1 MLRAGTL
8 ATLAFV
14 ATTAAA
20 AEVPREIVVTGEG
33 LVEVAPDMATVTAG
47 VENQGDTAGA
57 TLAANA
63 EAMRAILAAL
73 EAAGVER
80 RDIQTSQLSLQ
91 PVYRPRNNGDD
102 WTPEVLGYVARNTV
116 AVRVREIG
124 EVGSVVDATSE
135 AGANR
140 IDGIAFGIGDMR
152 PHLDEARG
160 DAVRNAREKA
170 ELYADTAGVTL
181 GEVLGIRETQPID
194 RPFPMMARAEMAMD
208 GAVAEGTLE
217 VTAMVEMVFAIAGD
231 GAGDAEDDTRGENG
245 DGAED

>member
-47 VENQGDTAGA
+47 VESQGDTAGA

-91 PVYRPRNNGDD
+91 PVYRPQNGDD
-102 WTPEVLGYVARNTV
+102 WTPEVIGYVARNTV

-140 IDGIAFGIGDMR
+140 IDGITFGIDDMR

-194 RPFPMMARAEMAMD
+194 RPYPMMARAEMAMD

-231 GAGDAEDDTRGENG
+231 GAEDATEDATEE
-245 DGAED
+245 DGAD